1 MSEEYQLYLTNETGD
16 FLIHPNRLE
25 TFGFDRGRQFLVQ
38 ETFEPVDQIINSG
51 VQAVTIRQ
59 TLGFDNIESIGGF
72 TSIPFSQSTGNR
84 FVIIGLTVPI
94 DFALSETNIL
104 TETGL
109 RVVLG
114 LSFLGILISLIVAR
128 IFVRPLK
135 NLVAVVRRFS
145 ETNQV
150 TRLSNYKQDEL
161 GLLANSIVSMQE
173 GILTHLTSLN
183 DQNTQLN
190 HEIHEREK
198 IEAYDKFHTHTL
210 ELLAQNKN
218 LDDILESIVLGI
230 EGLKEK
236 FICSILL
243 IDKSGKKF
251 VKVIAPHLPDFYNEA
266 LEGVEIGI
274 GVGSCG
280 TAAFTKELVIV
291 EDIQTHPFWSNYK
304 ALATQANLA
313 SCWSQPIISSTGL
326 TLGTFAMYCRE
337 VATPSADD
345 IELIKR
351 TARLTS
357 VSIERKYAEDEVNNL
372 AFFDS
377 LTLLPNRRLLLDR
390 LNQELAARVHSKK
403 QAALLFI
410 DLDKFKALNDSLGHD
425 MGDLL
430 LQQVASRIKACVRE
444 SDTVSRLGGDEFVV
458 MLKGLSEQAIVAV
471 SEAEVVGKKILHSL
485 SETYQLASHQYLI
498 TPSIGVTLLSADH
511 QNADEVFK
519 QADIAM
525 YQSKKSG
532 GCALFFYDPDMQAH
546 LISRIRIETELREA
560 ISKGKQFELYYQP
573 QINSLGIVTGAE
585 ALIRWNT
592 ADRGIVSPL
601 EFIAIAEESGLI
613 LPLGDWVLE
622 TACQQLATWALEPKS
637 AHLTLAVNISARQM
651 GIPAFVEN
659 VLTIVSQANIN
670 PEKLKLELTE
680 SILLENME
688 DTITKMTALKARG
701 IKFSIDDFGTGY
713 SSLQYLKRLPLDQLK
728 IDQSFIQDIEND
740 PNDRAIV
747 RTIIAM
753 ANSLNL
759 EVIAEGV
766 ETEKQKELLTNKGCL
781 NYQGYLFSKPLPLKM
796 FNQYL
801 TKH

>member
-1 MSEEYQLYLTNETGD
+1 
-16 FLIHPNRLE
+16 
-25 TFGFDRGRQFLVQ
+25 
-38 ETFEPVDQIINSG
+38 
-51 VQAVTIRQ
+51 
-59 TLGFDNIESIGGF
+59 
-72 TSIPFSQSTGNR
+72 
-84 FVIIGLTVPI
+84 
-94 DFALSETNIL
+94 
-104 TETGL
+104 
-109 RVVLG
+109 
-114 LSFLGILISLIVAR
+114 
-128 IFVRPLK
+128 
-135 NLVAVVRRFS
+135 
-145 ETNQV
+145 
-150 TRLSNYKQDEL
+150 
-161 GLLANSIVSMQE
+161 
-173 GILTHLTSLN
+173 
-183 DQNTQLN
+183 
-190 HEIHEREK
+190 
-198 IEAYDKFHTHTL
+198 
-210 ELLAQNKN
+210 
-218 LDDILESIVLGI
+218 
-230 EGLKEK
+230 
-236 FICSILL
+236 
-243 IDKSGKKF
+243 
-251 VKVIAPHLPDFYNEA
+251 
-266 LEGVEIGI
+266 
-274 GVGSCG
+274 
-280 TAAFTKELVIV
+280 
-291 EDIQTHPFWSNYK
+291 
-304 ALATQANLA
+304 
-313 SCWSQPIISSTGL
+313 
-326 TLGTFAMYCRE
+326 
-337 VATPSADD
+337 
-345 IELIKR
+345 
-351 TARLTS
+351 
-357 VSIERKYAEDEVNNL
+357 
-372 AFFDS
+372 
-377 LTLLPNRRLLLDR
+377 
-390 LNQELAARVHSKK
+390 
-403 QAALLFI
+403 
-410 DLDKFKALNDSLGHD
+410 

>member
-1 MSEEYQLYLTNETGD
+1 MS
-16 FLIHPNRLE
+16 
-25 TFGFDRGRQFLVQ
+25 
-38 ETFEPVDQIINSG
+38 
-51 VQAVTIRQ
+51 A
-59 TLGFDNIESIGGF
+59 
-72 TSIPFSQSTGNR
+72 
-84 FVIIGLTVPI
+84 
-94 DFALSETNIL
+94 
-104 TETGL
+104 
-109 RVVLG
+109 
-114 LSFLGILISLIVAR
+114 
-128 IFVRPLK
+128 
-135 NLVAVVRRFS
+135 
-145 ETNQV
+145 
-150 TRLSNYKQDEL
+150 
-161 GLLANSIVSMQE
+161 
-173 GILTHLTSLN
+173 
-183 DQNTQLN
+183 
-190 HEIHEREK
+190 
-198 IEAYDKFHTHTL
+198 
-210 ELLAQNKN
+210 
-218 LDDILESIVLGI
+218 
-230 EGLKEK
+230 
-236 FICSILL
+236 
-243 IDKSGKKF
+243 KKF
-251 VKVIAPHLPDFYNEA
+251 
-266 LEGVEIGI
+266 
-274 GVGSCG
+274 S
-280 TAAFTKELVIV
+280 
-291 EDIQTHPFWSNYK
+291 TH
-304 ALATQANLA
+304 
-313 SCWSQPIISSTGL
+313 C
-326 TLGTFAMYCRE
+326 
-337 VATPSADD
+337 
-345 IELIKR
+345 
-351 TARLTS
+351 
-357 VSIERKYAEDEVNNL
+357 
-372 AFFDS
+372 
-377 LTLLPNRRLLLDR
+377 
-390 LNQELAARVHSKK
+390 
-403 QAALLFI
+403 
-410 DLDKFKALNDSLGHD
+410 
-425 MGDLL
+425 
-430 LQQVASRIKACVRE
+430 
-444 SDTVSRLGGDEFVV
+444 
-458 MLKGLSEQAIVAV
+458 
-471 SEAEVVGKKILHSL
+471 
-485 SETYQLASHQYLI
+485 
-498 TPSIGVTLLSADH
+498 
-511 QNADEVFK
+511 
-519 QADIAM
+519 
-525 YQSKKSG
+525 
-532 GCALFFYDPDMQAH
+532 
-546 LISRIRIETELREA
+546 IETELREA